1 MNSIKFSTD
10 QGRSIAYPQPRMP
23 SIHSK
28 LQIGVK
34 LTGNAAAVMLNTAN
48 DALPTC
54 RGISPCRGP
63 ICRRG
68 RLSRTGGKRL
78 RDSRFQV
85 HEWRNAAGFGIPY
98 CNPGAAGKDSEGKTA
113 NGGAEQQ

>member
-10 QGRSIAYPQPRMP
+10 QGRSMAYPQPRMP
-23 SIHSK
+23 SMHSK

-34 LTGNAAAVMLNTAN
+34 PTANAAAVMLNTPN

-78 RDSRFQV
+78 RDSRFHV
-85 HEWRNAAGFGIPY
+85 HASRNADGVAHPLSY
-98 CNPGAAGKDSEGKTA
+98 PGDG
-113 NGGAEQQ
+113 